1 MAGSLKRRN
10 VNTNEF
16 DTDRQAYRF
25 LLTRTLAVCVRYE
38 EGREVTR
45 PHSEPTVHDVE
56 AKMA

>member
-1 MAGSLKRRN
+1 MTGYLKRRN

-25 LLTRTLAVCVRYE
+25 LLTTLAVCVRYE

-45 PHSEPTVHDVE
+45 PHSEPTVLDVE